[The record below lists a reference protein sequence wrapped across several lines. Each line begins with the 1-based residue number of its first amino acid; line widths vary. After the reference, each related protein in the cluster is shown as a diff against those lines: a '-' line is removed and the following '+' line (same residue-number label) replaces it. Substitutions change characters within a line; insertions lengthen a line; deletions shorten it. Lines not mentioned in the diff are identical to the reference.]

1 MPRGIAVPPRKPA
14 LEDLLLTT
22 IKDVDARL
30 DTHEA
35 VSEAR
40 WLEILHRIKRL
51 ELAIITSAGAVIL
64 LMAGLL
70 WKI

>member
-1 MPRGIAVPPRKPA
+1 MTTVADVAAKQAVY
-14 LEDLLLTT
+14 
-22 IKDVDARL
+22 
-30 DTHEA
+30 EA

-51 ELAIITSAGAVIL
+51 ELAIIASAGAVIL